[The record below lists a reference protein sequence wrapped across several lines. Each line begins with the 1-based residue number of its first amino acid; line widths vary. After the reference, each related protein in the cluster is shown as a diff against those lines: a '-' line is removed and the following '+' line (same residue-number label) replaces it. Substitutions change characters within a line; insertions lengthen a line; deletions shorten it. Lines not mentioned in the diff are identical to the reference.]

1 MSAAITM
8 RSDFNGDELRRLAR
22 TSRDSGQV
30 RRLLSLAAIAE
41 GKSRK
46 EAAAVGLMDRQTLR
60 DWVHRFNAE
69 GPAGLIDRQSP
80 GRTPKLNEARKEE
93 LDGLV
98 AAGPAGQVA
107 GLARWRCV
115 DLVDVV
121 RQRFGVEYHS
131 TSISRILRALDFSH
145 ISPRPRHPK
154 QDDEVIEAFKK
165 RLPREADGGTTG
177 SARGQSH

>member
-8 RSDFNGDELRRLAR
+8 RSDFGSDEWRWLAR

-30 RRLLSLAAIAE
+30 RRLLSLAAIAD

-69 GPAGLIDRQSP
+69 GPAGLVDRQSP
-80 GRTPKLNEARKEE
+80 GRLPKLNEAQKEE

-121 RQRFGVEYHS
+121 RQRFGVEYHE
-131 TSISRILRALDFSH
+131 TWISRILRALGLSH

-154 QDDEVIEAFKK
+154 QDDEVLEAFKK
-165 RLPREADGGTTG
+165 RLPREADSGTTG

>member
-8 RSDFNGDELRRLAR
+8 RSDFSSDELRRLAR

-60 DWVHRFNAE
+60 DWVHRFNAS
-69 GPAGLIDRQSP
+69 GPSGLIDRQSP
-80 GRTPKLNEARKEE
+80 GRPPKLNETQKEE

-121 RQRFGVEYHS
+121 RRRFGVEYHP

-154 QDDEVIEAFKK
+154 QDDEVLEIFKK
-165 RLPREADGGTTG
+165 RLPREADGDTTG
-177 SARGQSH
+177 SARGQGH

>member
-8 RSDFNGDELRRLAR
+8 RSDFSSDELRRLAR

-60 DWVHRFNAE
+60 DWVHRFNAS
-69 GPAGLIDRQSP
+69 GPSGLIDRQSP
-80 GRTPKLNEARKEE
+80 GRPPKLNETQKEE

-98 AAGPAGQVA
+98 AAGPAGQGA

-121 RQRFGVEYHS
+121 RRRFGVEYHP

-154 QDDEVIEAFKK
+154 QDDEVLETFKK
-165 RLPREADGGTTG
+165 RLPREADGDTTG
-177 SARGQSH
+177 SARGQGH

>member
-8 RSDFNGDELRRLAR
+8 RNDFGSDELRRLAR

-30 RRLLSLAAIAE
+30 RRLLSLAAIAD

-80 GRTPKLNEARKEE
+80 GRPPKLNEAQKEE

-98 AAGPAGQVA
+98 AAGPAGQVE

-121 RQRFGVEYHS
+121 RQRFGVAYHP
-131 TSISRILRALDFSH
+131 TSISRILRALDYAH
-145 ISPRPRHPK
+145 LSPRPRHPK
-154 QDDEVIEAFKK
+154 QDDEVLEAFKK
-165 RLPREADGGTTG
+165 RA
-177 SARGQSH
+177 SARS